1 MTVHL
6 QGGDLLVEI
15 DEDFNARLTGPAE
28 EICTVELSEEFE
40 L

>member
-1 MTVHL
+1 VTVHL
-6 QGGDLLVEI
+6 QGGDLLVEV
-15 DEDFNARLTGPAE
+15 DADFNARLTGPAE